1 MLKQFKSAFYK
12 VDFDAHSHKLV
23 RKNFK
28 IKLVRVYTHKV
39 SRDPKHSGWIPE
51 IPCWEPWKVLFTN
64 IQFWDFGAFKPIAW
78 IMIPN

>member
-28 IKLVRVYTHKV
+28 TKTSQGLYT
-39 SRDPKHSGWIPE
+39 
-51 IPCWEPWKVLFTN
+51 
-64 IQFWDFGAFKPIAW
+64 
-78 IMIPN
+78 